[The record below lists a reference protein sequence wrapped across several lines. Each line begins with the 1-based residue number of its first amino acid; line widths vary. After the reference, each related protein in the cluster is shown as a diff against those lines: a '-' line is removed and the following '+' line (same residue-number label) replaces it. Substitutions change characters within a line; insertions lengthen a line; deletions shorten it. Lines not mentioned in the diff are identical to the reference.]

1 MLPKLSQKCSL
12 NVPSGHIVTTSHVF
26 EYIWITLP
34 LASITLQYHFC
45 HHARNIVETFWEHL
59 KCDWSIAGSRMQVK
73 FIDNIPNVLN
83 FYSVITSQELCTK
96 VQHVLSMYLP
106 IPGPLAPSVMSDQ
119 GVSSNNKIMSG
130 RIESV
135 DHVEDEEVVDALE
148 GWPPSYILLGV

>member
-1 MLPKLSQKCSL
+1 
-12 NVPSGHIVTTSHVF
+12 
-26 EYIWITLP
+26 
-34 LASITLQYHFC
+34 
-45 HHARNIVETFWEHL
+45 
-59 KCDWSIAGSRMQVK
+59 MQVK

-148 GWPPSYILLGV
+148 G